1 MVISHIYVSLPE
13 GIINNNGYTWGFLS
27 HRGSSSHNRAIG
39 FWYQVM
45 VVGLWATTKWNVM
58 VKNMFYYSDCH
69 FNSSFEPIERLFNHN
84 FPIFCSSSQIINLY
98 IYIYTYNP
106 SHFSVVVTSILLAIY
121 PSLTLGA
128 ALWRGTSVTAL
139 GEYPLGLRASEASRG
154 GKAGWISLFSQW
166 KIHHDW
172 GKSIGSSLGEQ

>member
-69 FNSSFEPIERLFNHN
+69 FNSSFEPIEGLFNHN

-98 IYIYTYNP
+98 IYIYTHIIPPTFQWLLPQFYWQ
-106 SHFSVVVTSILLAIY
+106 SIHPWPLVQLSGEELQSQHLANI
-121 PSLTLGA
+121 
-128 ALWRGTSVTAL
+128 LWAFARVRRAGGERL
-139 GEYPLGLRASEASRG
+139 GEFRYFPS
-154 GKAGWISLFSQW
+154 
-166 KIHHDW
+166 
-172 GKSIGSSLGEQ
+172 GKSTMTGENL